1 MRNRG
6 RGQIFRVTVTMKS
19 HEIRDFHAL
28 TLLVQGA
35 W

>member
-6 RGQIFRVTVTMKS
+6 RGQIVRVTMKC